1 MDVRRMSGARTF
13 SNLSGMM
20 RSEMYLTEKI
30 DGTIMK
36 RNGGAAL
43 KAQKK
48 RKNWKRYI
56 PLYIMALPA
65 LIYLFINNYMPL
77 YGMQLAFRELDYS
90 KGVFHGDFVGLQN
103 FKFLFATSD
112 AWMMTRNTILYNL
125 LFIVIG
131 LVFGLTVAI
140 LFNEIRSRISR
151 KIYQSALL
159 VPYFMSMVIV
169 SYLSYAFLSS
179 DTGFINNSILKP
191 LGLNTVA
198 WYSEPKYWPYI
209 LTFINL
215 WKGMG
220 YSLLMYTARILAID
234 TSYYEAA
241 TVDGATKWQQI
252 RYITLPLL
260 KSVIIM
266 MTLLNV
272 GRIFYSDFGLFY
284 QIPMNSQPLYSATTT
299 IDVYAY
305 RALMQLGDVT
315 MSSATGVY
323 QSVVGFVLVLAANT
337 LVRKFSKE
345 NALF

>member
-1 MDVRRMSGARTF
+1 
-13 SNLSGMM
+13 
-20 RSEMYLTEKI
+20 
-30 DGTIMK
+30 
-36 RNGGAAL
+36 
-43 KAQKK
+43 
-48 RKNWKRYI
+48 
-56 PLYIMALPA
+56 
-65 LIYLFINNYMPL
+65 
-77 YGMQLAFRELDYS
+77 MQLAFRELDYS
-90 KGVFHGDFVGLQN
+90 KGVFHGDFVGLRN

-112 AWMMTRNTILYNL
+112 AWMMTKNTILYNL
-125 LFIVIG
+125 LFIVVG

-140 LFNEIRSRISR
+140 LFNEVRNRISR

-159 VPYFMSMVIV
+159 IPFFMSMVIV
-169 SYLSYAFLSS
+169 SYLSYSFLSS
-179 DTGFINNSILKP
+179 ETGFINNSILKP
-191 LGLNTVA
+191 LGLDPVS

-220 YSLLMYTARILAID
+220 YSLLMYTARLLAID
-234 TSYYEAA
+234 ASYYEAA

-252 RYITLPLL
+252 RFITLPLL
-260 KSVIIM
+260 KTVIIM
-266 MTLLNV
+266 MTLLSV

-305 RALMQLGDVT
+305 RALMRLGDVT

-323 QSVVGFVLVLAANT
+323 QSAVGFVLILTANT